1 MRDRHS
7 WERRTRSLNVRHVD
21 NSARLCFRPARP
33 LPAPAL
39 VYPRRNLAGGRFSR
53 PTAEA
58 AETVAARRV
67 AVATASNLKET
78 TKLSA
83 LSAEFENMKAVSK
96 FVSLI
101 SVGVLSSVAAA
112 AMTSEQFYVETCR
125 HDPGIPVPISV
136 VAPRVASIYE
146 GTTVELEFIVDEA
159 GNPLDVVVKS
169 AEDFMVASLV
179 KQAVQQ
185 WRFKPAELN
194 GVPVPMKVVLPV
206 NIFEDLPTVDLLAA
220 KQ

>member
-1 MRDRHS
+1 
-7 WERRTRSLNVRHVD
+7 
-21 NSARLCFRPARP
+21 
-33 LPAPAL
+33 
-39 VYPRRNLAGGRFSR
+39 
-53 PTAEA
+53 
-58 AETVAARRV
+58 
-67 AVATASNLKET
+67 VATASNLKET

-83 LSAEFENMKAVSK
+83 LSAEFKNMKAVSK

-136 VAPRVASIYE
+136 VSPRVASVYE
-146 GTTVELEFIVDEA
+146 GSTVQLEFIVDEA
-159 GNPLDVVVKS
+159 GKPVDVVVKS
-169 AEDFMVASLV
+169 SEDFMVGSLV

-206 NIFEDLPTVDLLAA
+206 NIVEDLPTADLLAA
-220 KQ
+220 KE